1 MYDIL
6 IKNGKIISGLG
17 NPWYYGDIAIKNNN
31 IVKISRFSKEMA
43 ASKIIDA
50 KGFYVAPGFIDG
62 HSHSDLF
69 ILTNPLAEQK
79 IMQGVTTENVGMDG
93 MSVAPIDEINIETWK
108 KHLSGLD
115 GNPEIKWNW
124 RSFSD
129 YLNVIARAK
138 PSDNITSYV
147 GLGTIRLK
155 ILGMTDREAN
165 EDEINEMKNAIIQS
179 MEAGARGLSAGLV
192 YPPGSYQT
200 SSEIIKLVK
209 TIKEYNGV
217 FNVHI
222 RNESNHIIPSIREMI
237 EIGKKSEIP
246 VIITHFKV
254 MGRGNWG
261 LSEEAINLINNSRQE
276 GIDITFEQYPYNAC
290 STMLHAVIPP
300 WYHAYGSEKLIQ
312 SLIEDKE
319 LIKKDMQNRLD
330 WENYSIISGWKNIY
344 VSSVESKKNK
354 VFEGKSITEIASM
367 RNISDPA
374 DAAMTLLAEEE
385 LAVGMIAY
393 CINENEVVNIMNHP
407 SVSFITDGLLGGKPH
422 PRVYGTFPR
431 ILGRYVRDK
440 KAISLEEAIR
450 KMTSLPAEKLRLK
463 NKGRIEENFDADI
476 TIFDLENILDKA
488 TYENPRQFSSGIEW
502 VLVNGTAVVEKG
514 LHTNSRSGK
523 VIKSR

>member
-17 NPWYYGDIAIKNNN
+17 NPWYYGDIAVKNNK
-31 IVKISRFSKEMA
+31 IIKISRFCKEITA
-43 ASKIIDA
+43 EKTINA
-50 KGFYVAPGFIDG
+50 KGLYIAPGFIDG

-69 ILTNPLAEQK
+69 ILTDPLAEQK
-79 IMQGVTTENVGMDG
+79 IMQGITTENVGMDG
-93 MSVAPIDEINIETWK
+93 MSVAPIDEMNIATWK

-115 GNPEIKWNW
+115 GNPEIEWNW

-129 YLNVIARAK
+129 YLNVISQAK

-155 ILGMTDREAN
+155 VLGMTDREAN
-165 EDEINEMKNAIIQS
+165 DNEINKMKKVIIQS

-200 SSEIIKLVK
+200 SSEIIELAR
-209 TIKEYNGV
+209 TIKEYNGI
-217 FNVHI
+217 FNIHI
-222 RNESNHIIPSIREMI
+222 RNESNHIIPSIKEII
-237 EIGKKSEIP
+237 EISKKSEIP
-246 VIITHFKV
+246 VIVTHFKV

-261 LSEEAINLINNSRQE
+261 LSEEAINLIDNSRQE
-276 GIDITFEQYPYNAC
+276 GVDITLEQYPYTAC

-319 LIKKDMQNRLD
+319 LIKKDIQNRLD
-330 WENYSIISGWKNIY
+330 WENYPIISGWENIY

-354 VFEGKSITEIASM
+354 IFEGKSITEIAST
-367 RNISDPA
+367 RSISDPA
-374 DAAMTLLAEEE
+374 DAAMKLLAEEE

-393 CINENEVVNIMNHP
+393 CINENEIVNIMNHP

-440 KAISLEEAIR
+440 GVISLEEAIR
-450 KMTSLPAEKLRLK
+450 KMTSLPAEKLRLR
-463 NKGRIEENFDADI
+463 NKGRIEEGHDADI
-476 TIFDLENILDKA
+476 TIFNLKNVLDRA
-488 TYENPRQFSSGIEW
+488 TYENPKQFPSGIEW
-502 VLVNGTAVVEKG
+502 VLVNGKVVVEKG
-514 LHTNSRSGK
+514 RHTKAQPGK
-523 VIKSR
+523 VIRSR

>member
-17 NPWYYGDIAIKNNN
+17 NPWYYGDVAIENN
-31 IVKISRFSKEMA
+31 KIIKIGRFSKEITA
-43 ASKIIDA
+43 VKTIDA
-50 KGFYVAPGFIDG
+50 KGLYVAPGFIDG

-79 IMQGVTTENVGMDG
+79 IMQGVTTENVGLDG
-93 MSVAPIDEINIETWK
+93 MSVAPIDEMNMATWK

-115 GNPEIKWNW
+115 GNPEIEWNW
-124 RSFSD
+124 RNFSD
-129 YLNVIARAK
+129 YLNVVAQAK

-155 ILGMTDREAN
+155 IMGMTDRKAN
-165 EDEINEMKNAIIQS
+165 ENEINEMKKVIIQS
-179 MEAGARGLSAGLV
+179 MESGARGLSAGLV
-192 YPPGSYQT
+192 YPPGSYQI
-200 SSEIIKLVK
+200 SNEIIKLAK
-209 TIKEYNGV
+209 TIKDYNGT

-222 RNESNHIIPSIREMI
+222 RNESNHIIPSIKEII
-237 EIGKKSEIP
+237 EIGKKAEIP

-254 MGRGNWG
+254 MGRDNWG
-261 LSEEAINLINNSRQE
+261 LSEEAINLIDHARQE
-276 GIDITFEQYPYNAC
+276 GIDVTFEQYPYNAC

-300 WYHAYGSEKLIQ
+300 WYHAYGSDRLIQ
-312 SLIEDKE
+312 SLIEDKD
-319 LIKKDMQNRLD
+319 LIKKDILTRLD
-330 WENYSIISGWKNIY
+330 WENYPVISGWENIY
-344 VSSVESKKNK
+344 VSSVERKKNK
-354 VFEGKSITEIASM
+354 VYEGKSITEIASM
-367 RNISDPA
+367 KKISDPA
-374 DAAMTLLAEEE
+374 DTAMILLAEEE

-393 CINENEVVNIMNHP
+393 CIDENEIAAIMNHP

-440 KAISLEEAIR
+440 KIISLEEAIR

-463 NKGRIEENFDADI
+463 KKGRIEELFDADI
-476 TIFDLENILDKA
+476 TIFNLENVLDRA
-488 TYENPRQFSSGIEW
+488 TYENPRQFPSGIEW
-502 VLVNGTAVVEKG
+502 VLVNGKVVVEKG
-514 LHTNSRSGK
+514 RHTKERPGK